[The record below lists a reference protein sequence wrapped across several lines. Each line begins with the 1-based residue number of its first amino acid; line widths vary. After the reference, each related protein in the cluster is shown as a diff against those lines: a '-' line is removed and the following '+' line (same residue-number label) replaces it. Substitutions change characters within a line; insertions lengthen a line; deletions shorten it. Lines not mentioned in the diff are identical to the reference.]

1 MPDKW
6 PSLYEQL
13 GAVTAAPTPFFI
25 ALIVIAWIAW
35 RALAVALQ
43 SRLSKSGRSYPSSQD
58 WKWITGKSAPKT
70 HDGGKR
76 RGRSNKSSVLQRPAA
91 AEDVNARRAQID
103 QLKQTISRLT
113 SQLNALGQANSS
125 AASTGFAP
133 GRGQLSGIPPPPA
146 ADWTSS
152 GWKPR
157 NPK

>member
-13 GAVTAAPTPFFI
+13 GAVTAAPIPFFI

-35 RALAVALQ
+35 RAWQWRFKAVFEKQKELYEF
-43 SRLSKSGRSYPSSQD
+43 SRLEVD
-58 WKWITGKSAPKT
+58 HWKERAKLTTEEATRQIEQIE
-70 HDGGKR
+70 
-76 RGRSNKSSVLQRPAA
+76 VLQRPAA
-91 AEDVNARRAQID
+91 AEEVNAQRAQID